1 MLRDKRS
8 LIYVPW
14 GREDTPYVTDSI
26 KDIREHLTTTLKEL
40 GPDAAASSHLEILR
54 RACREYLDAAESNGR
69 PGEDALDFGPALA
82 ELRTAFRTVAAEF
95 GDQYDLPAARELVE
109 EIDRADAAAG
119 PPPSQEP

>member
-1 MLRDKRS
+1 MVLRDKRS

-54 RACREYLDAAESNGR
+54 RACRRTSTRRKATG
-69 PGEDALDFGPALA
+69 ALV
-82 ELRTAFRTVAAEF
+82 RMRSIS
-95 GDQYDLPAARELVE
+95 DLPWR
-109 EIDRADAAAG
+109 
-119 PPPSQEP
+119 S